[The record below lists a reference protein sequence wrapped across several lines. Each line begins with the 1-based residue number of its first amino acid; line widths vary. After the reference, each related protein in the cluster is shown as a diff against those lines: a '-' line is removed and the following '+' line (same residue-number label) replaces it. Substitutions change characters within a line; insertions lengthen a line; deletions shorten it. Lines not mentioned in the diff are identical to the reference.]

1 MPFPLPIDP
10 EFRNEVV
17 SMWLEDVEDRIAIGE
32 LEDAEVSWKI
42 ANAIYL
48 SLPPGQGSLETE
60 ARLFGQR
67 VKLTNSLNQKH
78 EDN

>member
-10 EFRNEVV
+10 DFRKEVV
-17 SMWLEDVEDRIAIGE
+17 SAWMDDVEDRLTLGQ

-48 SLPPGQGSLETE
+48 RLPPGEGCLETE
-60 ARLFGQR
+60 ARLFGLR
-67 VKLTNSLNQKH
+67 VKLNHNH
-78 EDN
+78 

>member
-1 MPFPLPIDP
+1 MPFPLPMDP

-17 SMWLEDVEDRIAIGE
+17 SMWMDDVEDRLALGD

-42 ANAIYL
+42 ANAVYL
-48 SLPPGQGSLETE
+48 SLPPGEGSLETE

-67 VKLTNSLNQKH
+67 VKLTKLTESKH